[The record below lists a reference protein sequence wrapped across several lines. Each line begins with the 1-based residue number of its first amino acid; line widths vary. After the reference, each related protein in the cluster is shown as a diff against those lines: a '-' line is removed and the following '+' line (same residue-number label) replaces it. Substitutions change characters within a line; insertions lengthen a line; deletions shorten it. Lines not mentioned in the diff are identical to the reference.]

1 MPQPKPPKGIY
12 KGSFKGIY
20 KVLEFRVYIGFRVYI
35 EFKGV
40 EFRVYIGFRVYI
52 YIGFWGLGFTLRL
65 PKGVM
70 GFLEEALGFGG
81 YGLGSH
87 YEGPGVLG

>member
-52 YIGFWGLGFTLRL
+52 YI
-65 PKGVM
+65 
-70 GFLEEALGFGG
+70 
-81 YGLGSH
+81 
-87 YEGPGVLG
+87 